1 MALPK
6 FNDIPNYE
14 LTIPSTG
21 KVVLFRPFLVKEQK
35 VLLMALESNDE
46 KQILRAITNTIE
58 SCILDPIDL
67 GSLSTFDVEY
77 IFIQVRTKSAGE
89 NSKVGIKCQSCEEPN
104 EITIPLEDIVIDLP
118 EKIKDVPLSA
128 GWYLKLRYPKYEAM
142 LEQSEVMDPDNQSMV
157 GILYHTIQACIEFVC
172 SEEER
177 IQFDEYTLE
186 EREEFLNQLTQQQF
200 DEITV
205 FARDL
210 PKLRHEVNFTCE
222 KCNTEQSRVLEGL
235 QDFFQLPSLT
245 TP

>member
-21 KVVLFRPFLVKEQK
+21 KVVSFRPFLVKEQK
-35 VLLMALESNDE
+35 ILLIALESQDE
-46 KQILRAITNTIE
+46 KQILRAITNTIQ

-89 NSKVGIKCQSCEEPN
+89 NSKVGITCESCEEPN
-104 EITIPLEDIVIDLP
+104 EVEIPLDDIKIDLP
-118 EKIKDVPLSA
+118 AKIEDIPLSS
-128 GWYLKLRYPKYEAM
+128 GWSLQLRYPKYEAM
-142 LEQSEVMDPDNQSMV
+142 LEQSEIIDPDNKSMI
-157 GILYHTIQACIEFVC
+157 GIIYHTIQACIEFVY

-186 EREEFLNQLTQQQF
+186 EREEFLNQLTPDQF
-200 DEITV
+200 EKITA

-210 PKLRHEVNFTCE
+210 PKLSHQIGFTCI
-222 KCNTEQSRVLEGL
+222 KCGKENSKTLEGL

-245 TP
+245 TR